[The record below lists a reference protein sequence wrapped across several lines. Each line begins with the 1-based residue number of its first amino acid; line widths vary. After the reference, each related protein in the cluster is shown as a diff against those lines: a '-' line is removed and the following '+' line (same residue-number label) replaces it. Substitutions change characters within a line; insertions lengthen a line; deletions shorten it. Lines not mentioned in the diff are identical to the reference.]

1 MSSAVLS
8 RSALRQ
14 TRTVLQRRW
23 QSSTTE
29 SAKEAVSEKAAQA
42 KEGASQ
48 AVSKAQSGL
57 SRVTSSA
64 GNVMGSAGQ
73 AISGIGG
80 RTGRLIGYVQGL
92 IPPTLYYARVGGELA
107 KIIYRG
113 RSMQPP
119 TVETF
124 QGYLRP
130 VTNAIRNP
138 SSLQKVAGAAD
149 SQNFL
154 SRVRNLDGDTLVG
167 AGIVAAE
174 VLGFF
179 CIGEMIG
186 RFKVVGYR
194 GGNGGHGEHH

>member
-1 MSSAVLS
+1 MCKVCCLVFAIAFDANEANQASHRLDPPNPLLCS
-8 RSALRQ
+8 R
-14 TRTVLQRRW
+14 RRRIGKDHLPRKKH
-23 QSSTTE
+23 
-29 SAKEAVSEKAAQA
+29 AAAVSIHKHEQLALGQP
-42 KEGASQ
+42 
-48 AVSKAQSGL
+48 L
-57 SRVTSSA
+57 TTSS
-64 GNVMGSAGQ
+64 
-73 AISGIGG
+73 
-80 RTGRLIGYVQGL
+80 
-92 IPPTLYYARVGGELA
+92 
-107 KIIYRG
+107 
-113 RSMQPP
+113 

-149 SQNFL
+149 SQNLL

>member
-48 AVSKAQSGL
+48 AMSKAQSGL

-80 RTGRLIGYVQGL
+80 RTGRLIGYVQ
-92 IPPTLYYARVGGELA
+92 
-107 KIIYRG
+107 
-113 RSMQPP
+113 SM
-119 TVETF
+119 
-124 QGYLRP
+124 L
-130 VTNAIRNP
+130 
-138 SSLQKVAGAAD
+138 LC
-149 SQNFL
+149 
-154 SRVRNLDGDTLVG
+154 
-167 AGIVAAE
+167 
-174 VLGFF
+174 F
-179 CIGEMIG
+179 CHCSHRDCG
-186 RFKVVGYR
+186 
-194 GGNGGHGEHH
+194 